1 MELVHALKEWQVAVD
16 ALEQGETIVL
26 LRKGGIREAEG
37 RFAVQHGRVW
47 LYPTVEHQK
56 PELLKPQYA
65 DQVKPVAS
73 GWQPD
78 HIRLGSWAEITN
90 VFPVTDATAVMN
102 LLPFHVW
109 NAAFVAERLQWK
121 PTQPIFVLLL
131 RVQRLIQPVSIPYSA
146 SFGGC
151 KSWIDLDVPIATQ
164 PSEPA
169 IDAPTYRDH
178 VATIQS
184 MLS

>member
-1 MELVHALKEWQVAVD
+1 MELVHALKEWQVAVA

-26 LRKGGIREAEG
+26 LRKGGIREAGG
-37 RFAVQHGRVW
+37 RFAVQHERVW

-56 PELLKPQYA
+56 PELLKPPYA
-65 DQVKPVAS
+65 ERVKPVAS

-78 HIRLGSWAEITN
+78 SIRISAWAEITH

-102 LLPFHVW
+102 LLPLHVW
-109 NAAFVAERLQWK
+109 NATFVTERLQWQ
-121 PTQPIFVLLL
+121 PTQPIYVLLL

-151 KSWIDLDVPIATQ
+151 KSWIALEVPLATQ
-164 PSEPA
+164 PSEPV
-169 IDAPTYRDH
+169 IDAPTYRDR

-184 MLS
+184 ILS